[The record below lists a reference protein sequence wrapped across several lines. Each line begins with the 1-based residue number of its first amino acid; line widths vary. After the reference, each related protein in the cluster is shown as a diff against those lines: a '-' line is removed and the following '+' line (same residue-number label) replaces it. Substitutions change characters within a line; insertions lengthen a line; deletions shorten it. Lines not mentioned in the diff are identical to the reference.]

1 MLINGYN
8 LSTEITCFL
17 LTCLIIFLMC
27 FTKPRKTRIYV
38 YDFIGCFISI
48 LIILTE
54 CFIVLQ
60 TKNLSDFQP
69 IVFNSLCLVYYLL
82 YDGILVVIFMYV
94 TQLGYDRYDVKKIS
108 VRIAVSLYVI
118 FGMTAT
124 YLCLNDYMYSVTPQ
138 GSVVI
143 ADAFRIYLIYG
154 MITTAGVVVFG
165 HVCRKKIT
173 VVSYVFINIFA
184 CVEITVFVL
193 QALQPEV
200 FVSAITYV
208 LPLTLFYVLFH
219 SNPYDENSGCQNVHS
234 FETRFLENV
243 RRHRK
248 YMIAYVSVSSI
259 YMETDILSNEDVQ
272 FTMAESCRKFEKLY
286 RKIHLYKI
294 TDFTYS
300 AFINIKE
307 RDNAEEIFNEL
318 QTVLDEIVAGHSGWN
333 IQYKL
338 IGFQNHTCLKNMIR
352 VNSMVNFLMNKMK
365 SDQNCA
371 GYFCKEE
378 DYEAFEEQYNVYKML
393 MDIRHKK
400 NLDDERVLCYAQPIY
415 DIKTGG
421 FRIAESLMRLSLNGK
436 IIYPNDFIPLAE
448 QHNCIHMLTCIMLNK
463 VCKNIGKLQKHYDLE
478 AITINCSSS
487 EFSDRNLHKDIL
499 QIIEYNNIDASKI
512 RIELTES
519 VVMHDYETVLYN
531 MNRLKEAGIQFF
543 LDDFGTG
550 YSNLERIVS
559 YPFNTIKFDKSL
571 LYKAVENE
579 SLSALVTS
587 MIQVFKRQELV
598 LLIEGVE
605 DEQHRD
611 YSIES
616 GFDYIQGYHYA
627 KPVPVEQLSEYF
639 GANNN

>member
-1 MLINGYN
+1 MLINGYD
-8 LSTEITCFL
+8 LSTEIMCFL

-27 FTKPRKTRIYV
+27 FTKPRKTRSYV
-38 YDFIGCFISI
+38 YDSIGCFISI
-48 LIILTE
+48 LIILSE
-54 CFIVLQ
+54 GFIVLL
-60 TKNLSDFQP
+60 TKNLSNFQP
-69 IVFNSLCLVYYLL
+69 TVYNILCLVYYLL
-82 YDGILVVIFMYV
+82 YDGVLVVIFMYV
-94 TQLGYDRYDVKKIS
+94 TQLGYDRQNVKKIS

-118 FGMTAT
+118 FGALAA
-124 YLCLNDYMYSVTPQ
+124 YLCLNGYMYSVTPQ
-138 GSVVI
+138 GSVII
-143 ADAFRIYLIYG
+143 ADTFRIYLIYG
-154 MITTAGVVVFG
+154 MITTAGVVTFG
-165 HVCRKKIT
+165 HVCRKKIS

-184 CVEITVFVL
+184 GVEIAVFVL
-193 QALQPEV
+193 QVLQPNI
-200 FVSAITYV
+200 FFSAVTYV

-243 RRHRK
+243 RHHRK

-259 YMETDILSNEDVQ
+259 YLEADILSNEDVQ

-286 RKIHLYKI
+286 RKIHLYKM

-300 AFINIKE
+300 AFINIKDK
-307 RDNAEEIFNEL
+307 DNAEEIFNAL
-318 QTVLDEIVAGHSGWN
+318 QTVLDEIVEGHSDFN

-338 IGFQNHTCLKNMIR
+338 IGFQNHACLKSMIR
-352 VNSMVNFLMNKMK
+352 FNSMVNFLMNKMK
-365 SDQNCA
+365 SYRNCA

-378 DYEAFEEQYNVYKML
+378 DYEAFEEQYNIYKML
-393 MDIRHKK
+393 MDIRNKK

-415 DIKTGG
+415 DIKTES
-421 FRIAESLMRLSLNGK
+421 FRIAEALMRLSLNGK

-463 VCKNIGKLQKHYDLE
+463 VCKCIGKLQEHYDFE

-487 EFSDRNLHKDIL
+487 EFLDRNLHKDLL
-499 QIIEYNNIDASKI
+499 QVIEYNNIDASKI
-512 RIELTES
+512 RLELTES
-519 VVMHDYETVLYN
+519 VVTHDYETVLYN
-531 MNRLKEAGIQFF
+531 MNHLKEAGIQFF

-559 YPFNTIKFDKSL
+559 CPFKTIKFDKSL

-579 SLSALVTS
+579 SLNALVTS
-587 MIQVFKRQELV
+587 MIQVFKRQGLV

-611 YSIES
+611 YSIER

-627 KPVPVEQLSEYF
+627 KPVLVEQLSEYF
-639 GANNN
+639 GANKN